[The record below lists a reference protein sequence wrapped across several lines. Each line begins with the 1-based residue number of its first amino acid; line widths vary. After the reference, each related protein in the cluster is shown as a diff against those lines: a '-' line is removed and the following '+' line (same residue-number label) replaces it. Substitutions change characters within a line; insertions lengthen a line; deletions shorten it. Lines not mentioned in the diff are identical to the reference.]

1 MAGIE
6 FAPTLTLPSSLNKS
20 SRWMPIRI
28 PTKLPPIII
37 NASLKSTSPNCQYRN
52 IAENDVP
59 AVRERLLPIQIG
71 KGMPK
76 KMLRIGVSN
85 GPPPMPKK
93 PDRKP
98 VIQPRLINS
107 KILTAIPLMLI
118 SIYAM
123 NSDMIINLV
132 GRSLI
137 SLDTPLI
144 AGENPVDEGPPAY
157 RE

>member
-1 MAGIE
+1 
-6 FAPTLTLPSSLNKS
+6 
-20 SRWMPIRI
+20 MPIRI

-71 KGMPK
+71 KGIPK
-76 KMLRIGVSN
+76 KMLRIGVSS

-98 VIQPRLINS
+98 MMQPRLINS
-107 KILTAIPLMLI
+107 KALTAMPLMLI
-118 SIYAM
+118 SIYTI

-132 GRSLI
+132 GGCLI
-137 SLDTPLI
+137 PLSAPLI
-144 AGENPVDEGPPAY
+144 AGENPVDEGSPAY